1 MQQIIDLKAKLES
14 GEIKRYSE
22 LRNAIADYLGDEF
35 AFNYDIRT
43 FEGKQQL
50 LALAS
55 QLITKYNQATE
66 VGTETAVTAIEQVE
80 EVVVL
85 RDMGNYVIQL
95 SSEDIHV
102 AFTVAF
108 PSFDRILYADSEEE
122 AHEIA
127 IEYLINN
134 KSPIP
139 IASPSTNK
147 QSSNRLEAIE
157 WQRAQ
162 IISDADSSSFRDR
175 LPVAKAEMSKVCL
188 RGVL

>member
-1 MQQIIDLKAKLES
+1 MQDLLAAGYEEDKFLF
-14 GEIKRYSE
+14 YPY
-22 LRNAIADYLGDEF
+22 N
-35 AFNYDIRT
+35 

-66 VGTETAVTAIEQVE
+66 VGTETAVTAKEQVE
-80 EVVVL
+80 EVVLL
-85 RDMGNYVIQL
+85 RDMGDYVIQL
-95 SSEDIHV
+95 SSEDIHE

-127 IEYLINN
+127 IEFLIHN

-162 IISDADSSSFRDR
+162 IISDADSSSLRDR
-175 LPVAKAEMSKVCL
+175 LTVAKAEMSKVCL